1 MQAWPTPLYFRLANV
16 EDESAM
22 RQTGYNRCDEGNAP
36 ARNSG
41 RAALK
46 ILALF
51 IATITLGAQAGDSPP
66 KGLMLNLDFQR
77 IEDGLIPSKTL
88 FPLHVPMGELS
99 TTTFSKRTV
108 LVLNEG
114 QGLGI
119 PHSSLLDPDGSEWI
133 AIIRVYALTDGLI
146 MSQGD
151 DEKGYAI
158 YIKDGA
164 VQAAIQTGHSTI
176 VLKERAEKGITPY
189 LNKWVTIELRVNSDM
204 ALLVLNRAHAALV
217 PLQEPL
223 RGQDYRIRIGEH
235 KTLPAPLSRSKTAT
249 LTGFTGAISSL
260 KIVRQ

>member
-1 MQAWPTPLYFRLANV
+1 
-16 EDESAM
+16 M
-22 RQTGYNRCDEGNAP
+22 RQTGYNRRYERNTP
-36 ARNSG
+36 ARDVA
-41 RAALK
+41 RAASKL
-46 ILALF
+46 LALL
-51 IATITLGAQAGDSPP
+51 IATIAVGVQAGDSPP

-88 FPLHVPMGELS
+88 FPLHVPLGELG
-99 TTTFSKRTV
+99 TTTFGKRTV
-108 LVLNEG
+108 LLLNEG
-114 QGLGI
+114 QGLSI

-133 AIIRVYALTDGLI
+133 AIIRVLALTDGLV

-164 VQAAIQTGHSTI
+164 AHAAIQTGHSTI
-176 VLKERAEKGITPY
+176 VLKERADKGITPC
-189 LNKWVTIELRVNSDM
+189 LDKWVTIELRVNSDM

-235 KTLPAPLSRSKTAT
+235 KALPAPLSRSKTVT
-249 LTGFTGAISSL
+249 PSGFTGAISSL